1 MQVTVRG
8 WIRAKDYLLNMAGL
22 MLALMQLPSGPD
34 GQTTEPHGLEWKQG
48 SRTLGRH
55 KSSVNRVAICSPLSD
70 DSLERIQPY
79 ANEKSGV
86 VWIKESLELAS
97 IGVRRVKKA
106 E

>member
-34 GQTTEPHGLEWKQG
+34 GQTTKPRGLEWKQG

-55 KSSVNRVAICSPLSD
+55 KSSVNRVAICSPLED

-97 IGVRRVKKA
+97 IGVRRVKKKS
-106 E
+106 